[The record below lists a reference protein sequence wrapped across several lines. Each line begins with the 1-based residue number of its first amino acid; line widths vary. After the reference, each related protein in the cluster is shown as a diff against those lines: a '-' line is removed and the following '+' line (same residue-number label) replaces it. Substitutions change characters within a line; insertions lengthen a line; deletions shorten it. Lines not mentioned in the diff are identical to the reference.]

1 MATSLST
8 KSKIIMEKQDSG
20 EKLKKGKELNELLIP
35 EKKVAELEAQLE
47 AHRLE
52 SKKRLHELEEKLE
65 AQKKVCKVL
74 ELEGKELEAQLAQ
87 LEVKKSKI
95 KKWYFN
101 W

>member
-1 MATSLST
+1 M
-8 KSKIIMEKQDSG
+8 KKQDSR
-20 EKLKKGKELNELLIP
+20 EKLKKGKELKEFLMAK
-35 EKKVAELEAQLE
+35 KKVAELEAQLE
-47 AHRLE
+47 AHDLE
-52 SKKRLHELEEKLE
+52 SKKKIHELEEKLE